1 MDDKM
6 KGEIPRVLMLSVL
19 ALIILLVIFMMI
31 IFFKEQS
38 LNYIG
43 IANDKLIKGGEYV

>member
-1 MDDKM
+1 MGDKM
-6 KGEIPRVLMLSVL
+6 KGEIPRVLMLSIL
-19 ALIILLVIFMMI
+19 ALIILLAFFMMLL
-31 IFFKEQS
+31 FFKEQS